1 MNTLPD
7 YLEPKQK
14 VVFVGTN
21 PGRLSA
27 LHGHYFARPGNH
39 FWRLLH
45 ESGLVPTALTAE
57 QDTELPKYG
66 YGLTDIVKKVTRSI
80 KDLRKDDYEK
90 GIMEFRD
97 RMGKNSPSI
106 ICFVGMNPFRKY
118 FKFKGKL
125 DFGPRPEKIHS
136 SRVFIIPTMSG
147 LYPMPY
153 DRKLT
158 HFKVLKKEVSR
169 LSSSGAS

>member
-1 MNTLPD
+1 MNSLPD

-21 PGRLSA
+21 PGRLSV
-27 LHGHYFARPGNH
+27 LRGHYFARPGNH

-45 ESGLVPTALTAE
+45 ESGLVPAALTSE
-57 QDTELPKYG
+57 QDTELPNYG
-66 YGLTDIVKKVTRSI
+66 YGLTDIVKKATRSI

-90 GIMEFRD
+90 GIMEFKD
-97 RMGKNSPSI
+97 KMGVNRPCI
-106 ICFVGMNPFRKY
+106 ICFVGINPFRKY
-118 FKFKGKL
+118 FKFKDKL

-147 LYPMPY
+147 LYPMTY

-158 HFKVLKKEVSR
+158 YFKALNMEVSR
-169 LSSSGAS
+169 LRSQGA